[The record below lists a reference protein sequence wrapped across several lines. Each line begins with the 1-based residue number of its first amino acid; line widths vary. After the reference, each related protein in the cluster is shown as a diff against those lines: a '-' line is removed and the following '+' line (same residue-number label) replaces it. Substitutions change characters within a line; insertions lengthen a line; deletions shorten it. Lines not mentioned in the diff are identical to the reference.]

1 MISILLQVSFFY
13 YLKVDCTWSEWT
25 EEYCNC
31 KTGRKEKT
39 RVMYPAQFGGKPCQ
53 GESKT
58 IEICKDE
65 DCPGKN
71 LYHLLIF

>member
-1 MISILLQVSFFY
+1 
-13 YLKVDCTWSEWT
+13 
-25 EEYCNC
+25 
-31 KTGRKEKT
+31 
-39 RVMYPAQFGGKPCQ
+39 MYPAQFGGKPCQ

-71 LYHLLIF
+71 LYHLLIL